1 MYPMELTRRGFLGVL
16 AAPVLLPAEPPEP
29 VAEPRVPMPPGGDD
43 HPAFSEF
50 AEFRLVTQWDSTP

>member
-1 MYPMELTRRGFLGVL
+1 MKLTRRGFLGL
-16 AAPVLLPAEPPEP
+16 LMAPALVSAEPPEP
-29 VAEPRVPMPPGGDD
+29 AAEPPAPMPPGGDD